1 MSHPVN
7 ASAHPQKKR
16 GLGFLNKLL
25 LALLAIA
32 VIVAIVA
39 LLLPKLVPSLYES
52 GERTITSNT
61 IKNSFESIAE
71 LSVEEYNFTNIGKF
85 NEDNSEILG
94 IGVPLT
100 GKNFLITYDGTVKA
114 GIRDINKVDV
124 DVDDS
129 TRTITVDIPDT
140 EVLESSIDPNSIE
153 QYDQSFNPL
162 NQLEV
167 KDTAE
172 FLSSEESK
180 AEQTAVDSGL
190 LDRAE
195 NRSRE
200 LFTQQ
205 VQALAKGSNL
215 EDYKIEVK

>member
-7 ASAHPQKKR
+7 TSVHPQKKR

-32 VIVAIVA
+32 VIVAVVA

-129 TRTITVDIPDT
+129 ARTITVDIPDT

-180 AEQTAVDSGL
+180 AEDSGL